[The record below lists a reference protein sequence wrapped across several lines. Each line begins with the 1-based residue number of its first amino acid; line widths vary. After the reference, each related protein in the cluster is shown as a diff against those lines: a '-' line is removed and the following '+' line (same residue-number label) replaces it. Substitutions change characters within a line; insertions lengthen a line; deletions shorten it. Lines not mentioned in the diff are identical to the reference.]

1 MVTTTRRARK
11 SHSRRRRGAALLLV
25 LFLVVMVST
34 LVVNMLSTVAVHY
47 SAIRNTL
54 DYDRALY
61 LANAG
66 VHHACAQLEAS
77 STWRDTVSEGTYPA
91 DDSYTA
97 SAVTAGS
104 YVLITSQGAAGGVTR
119 KLEATIQL

>member
-1 MVTTTRRARK
+1 MVK
-11 SHSRRRRGAALLLV
+11 SHHKSRKTTIRRRRGAALLLV

-61 LANAG
+61 LANSG
-66 VHHACAQLEAS
+66 VHHACALLEAN
-77 STWRDTVSEGTYPA
+77 STWRGTVTDGAFP
-91 DDSYTA
+91 DDSTYTA
-97 SAVTAGS
+97 TAVTAGS
-104 YVLITSQGAAGGVTR
+104 YVLITSQGAAGTVIR
-119 KLEATIQL
+119 KLKATIQL

>member
-1 MVTTTRRARK
+1 MVRNHHPTRTAIG
-11 SHSRRRRGAALLLV
+11 RRHGAALLLV

-34 LVVNMLSTVAVHY
+34 LVVNMLSTIAVHY

-66 VHHACAQLEAS
+66 VHHACAQLEANS
-77 STWRDTVSEGTYPA
+77 SWRGTVSEGTAGA
-91 DDSYTA
+91 DDSYSAT
-97 SAVTAGS
+97 AVTAGS
-104 YVLITSQGAAGGVTR
+104 YVLITSQGVAGSITR